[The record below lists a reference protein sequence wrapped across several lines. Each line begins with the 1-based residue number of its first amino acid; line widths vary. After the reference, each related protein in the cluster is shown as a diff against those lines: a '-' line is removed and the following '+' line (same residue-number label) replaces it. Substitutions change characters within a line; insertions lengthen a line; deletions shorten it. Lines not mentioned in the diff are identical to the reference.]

1 MQFVAVAGLPGS
13 GKTTVAKI
21 VEKRGY
27 VYMSMG
33 DVVRAV
39 AQKTGM
45 TPDKVAVFMRLEK
58 GRRAVVKHILETAKG
73 ERFVIDGL
81 RSPEELDALEEVGKT
96 FLIYVV
102 ASKRT
107 RCTRLYS
114 RGRSDDPLTY
124 SQFLMRDLRELKFG
138 LADLLA
144 RADYIV
150 VNENKTIEQLE
161 EELSLV
167 I

>member
-58 GRRAVVKHILETAKG
+58 GRRAVVNHILETAKG

-107 RCTRLYS
+107 RYTRLYS

>member
-45 TPDKVAVFMRLEK
+45 MPDKVAVFMRLEK
-58 GRRAVVKHILETAKG
+58 GRRAIVKHILETAKG

-107 RCTRLYS
+107 RYARLYS

>member
-21 VEKRGY
+21 IEKKGY
-27 VYMSMG
+27 TYVSMG

-45 TPDKVAVFMRLEK
+45 TPDKVAVFMRLERGK
-58 GRRAVVKHILETAKG
+58 RAVVKHILEATKG
-73 ERFVIDGL
+73 ERVVIDGV

-96 FLIYVV
+96 FLVYVV
-102 ASKRT
+102 ASRRT
-107 RCTRLYS
+107 RYIRLYS